1 MQSQRRI
8 SPCSMVSRNGGL
20 AAVTTWELHNAHD
33 EIIRELSDVEL
44 EKVTGAYYCVDS
56 SLLRRF
62 LRKENQL
69 LLHLV

>member
-1 MQSQRRI
+1 M
-8 SPCSMVSRNGGL
+8 RN
-20 AAVTTWELHNAHD
+20 D

>member
-1 MQSQRRI
+1 
-8 SPCSMVSRNGGL
+8 MVSRNGGS
-20 AAVTTWELHNAHD
+20 ATVSQHGSYTMRND